1 MKALGILKKLKE
13 KDITFR
19 KICKINEAIE
29 ELENLKNRSC
39 ATCKYGRRSNNFE
52 DDIDCENF
60 GANTHGLYFEKNFY
74 CKNWEPKG
82 K

>member
-1 MKALGILKKLKE
+1 MKALNILKNLKE

-19 KICKINEAIE
+19 KICEINEAIQ

-39 ATCKYGRRSNNFE
+39 ATCKHGRPNNFE

-60 GANTHGLYFEKNFY
+60 GANTQGLYFEKDFY
-74 CKNWEPKG
+74 CKNWKS